1 MTRDWNDDS
10 GSYVRYL
17 PSAVDTIILGNAEKY
32 RDFRWFY
39 DDSLSWRY
47 PYVLISAANAGIN
60 SGIRH
65 RLPSDMYILGDSGGF
80 TIGKGE
86 RYLNPVQVLRWQ
98 ERNCSEAVMLDLP
111 PSRRERIPLERSLQE
126 SLEYTRI
133 MLDNKERKDLR
144 MLTVLHG
151 FNEQQVERWYNEMSA
166 LGKTDAWATSVRTY
180 QDWSD
185 SDPSTTARRLLF
197 LGERGAKRIHIF
209 KGSGIDSILTIVW
222 FTMRRL
228 KGVYVTFDSVTW
240 LSEHYGDI
248 HHPLIH
254 AWVDDFKRVHNRS
267 NIVPICGCPFCANL
281 KYTSVPAI
289 REGKRDYKYVMGYN
303 NHNVWSLWFLIE
315 SLIE

>member
-1 MTRDWNDDS
+1 M
-10 GSYVRYL
+10 
-17 PSAVDTIILGNAEKY
+17 
-32 RDFRWFY
+32 
-39 DDSLSWRY
+39 
-47 PYVLISAANAGIN
+47 
-60 SGIRH
+60 
-65 RLPSDMYILGDSGGF
+65 
-80 TIGKGE
+80 
-86 RYLNPVQVLRWQ
+86 
-98 ERNCSEAVMLDLP
+98 
-111 PSRRERIPLERSLQE
+111 
-126 SLEYTRI
+126 
-133 MLDNKERKDLR
+133 
-144 MLTVLHG
+144 
-151 FNEQQVERWYNEMSA
+151 
-166 LGKTDAWATSVRTY
+166 RTY

-315 SLIE
+315 SLIEYSKSDEMYGEVVKILAKKPDDVMHAINSDHSSNVTGYE